1 MSKCWNCGVQLLDPV
16 SVCPLCKC
24 IVEPTEDQE
33 NRQLYP
39 YKFAEK
45 GIKKMQRALSIYL
58 FAAIVAEVILIGID
72 YAAGGRPGWVII
84 VAGLF
89 AYGYVTLKVS
99 IQMHTGYRL
108 KMILQTLLGVAVLF
122 LIDLETGFYGWSLNY
137 ILPASFILMDV
148 ALVILMIAN
157 KRNWQ
162 SYIPLELLV
171 IALSVSSPVL
181 WYLGIVS
188 NIVVGVAALAF
199 SILVFVGTMIIGG
212 KRARDELYRR
222 FHV

>member
-1 MSKCWNCGVQLLDPV
+1 MQLLDPV

-24 IVEPTEDQE
+24 IVEPTEDE
-33 NRQLYP
+33 ASRQIYP
-39 YKFAEK
+39 YGFAEK

-58 FAAIVAEVILIGID
+58 FAAIVAEAILVGID
-72 YAAGGRPGWVII
+72 YSVGGKPGWVII
-84 VAGLF
+84 IGGLF

-137 ILPASFILMDV
+137 VLPGALMLMDV
-148 ALVILMIAN
+148 AIVVLMIAN

-162 SYIPLELLV
+162 SYIPLELLM
-171 IALSVSSPVL
+171 IALAVGPLVL
-181 WYLGIVS
+181 YYFHFSTNLTLACIAM
-188 NIVVGVAALAF
+188 GVAV
-199 SILVFVGTMIIGG
+199 LVFVGTMIIGG